1 MLPQTRL
8 HTESIMRRDPIRRKN
23 GRRKVLPLLKL
34 RYDENI
40 EHVALSEGRYIYDT
54 GPLSLCGR
62 QGDFPW
68 LEFDKC
74 WCSPFRWDKNVPCHS
89 RGCSMARS
97 HRHPLEQEKSIQKL
111 RSVSVA
117 NSCLFRL
124 IWKSVV
130 FFLRIF
136 HTVPYDTSNCRDT
149 ARALLKSWSFL
160 GDCLTTALTT
170 SGTTIVPIDV

>member
-8 HTESIMRRDPIRRKN
+8 HTESIMRRDTIRHKN

-89 RGCSMARS
+89 RGSSMARS
-97 HRHPLEQEKSIQKL
+97 HRHPLGQEKSIQNL
-111 RSVSVA
+111 RSVSVTVA
-117 NSCLFRL
+117 CSGWSERALYFF
-124 IWKSVV
+124 SVSST
-130 FFLRIF
+130 LF
-136 HTVPYDTSNCRDT
+136 HTIRLTVATLPVHYWSHDHSSVTVWQLPLP
-149 ARALLKSWSFL
+149 LLEQL
-160 GDCLTTALTT
+160 LYR
-170 SGTTIVPIDV
+170 